1 MIMCVSNSNSPQIDS
16 TQNMSDDSIPS
27 NASGLLPVISLTWK
41 KNASKY
47 IRERGILKKNIF
59 DSYNLCVNKFLLIIS
74 VAMIIIVVTKSC
86 CYFRSLCVMCFL
98 LTDRSI
104 WISRHW
110 KMENLICYCRMV
122 DFCKKC
128 YFFPLSENG

>member
-1 MIMCVSNSNSPQIDS
+1 MCVSNSNSPQIDS

-27 NASGLLPVISLTWK
+27 NASGLLPVISLK
-41 KNASKY
+41 KKTPQNISESAGFS
-47 IRERGILKKNIF
+47 KKNIL

-86 CYFRSLCVMCFL
+86 FYFRSLCVMCFL

-104 WISRHW
+104 
-110 KMENLICYCRMV
+110 
-122 DFCKKC
+122 
-128 YFFPLSENG
+128 